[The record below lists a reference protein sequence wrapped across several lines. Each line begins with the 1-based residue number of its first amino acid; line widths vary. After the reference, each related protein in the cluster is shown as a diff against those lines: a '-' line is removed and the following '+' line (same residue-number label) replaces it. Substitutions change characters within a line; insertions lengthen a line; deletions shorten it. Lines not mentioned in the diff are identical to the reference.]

1 MVEKRFRGLYQTIP
15 SVKICVS
22 LYSIDIYFIS
32 LFIDFP
38 LILLFSVH
46 VTDRFILK
54 PSLIKNWPTPH

>member
-15 SVKICVS
+15 SVEISVS
-22 LYSIDIYFIS
+22 LYSIDIYIS

-38 LILLFSVH
+38 LILLFSVN

-54 PSLIKNWPTPH
+54 PSIIKIWPTPQ

>member
-15 SVKICVS
+15 SVEISVS
-22 LYSIDIYFIS
+22 LYSIDIYIS

-54 PSLIKNWPTPH
+54 PSLIQIWPTPH